1 MDLMQKSLDR
11 FDIKM
16 IEIQKQID
24 SLNENNKIQDEQ
36 NEQLDK
42 ELSDL
47 TDLHQIEMSAMKT
60 DLRKLEDKLLYNLNE
75 YWTEIVE
82 KLDKLET
89 RVCLVIRNE

>member
-1 MDLMQKSLDR
+1 MQKCLDR
-11 FDIKM
+11 FDLKM